1 MTHFRV
7 RAINC
12 LQHRTQHHCL
22 NHIGF
27 GTLSRLRDPEGNA
40 IGTFGISKDIT
51 QEKQLARELVQSQK
65 FAAIGQAV
73 TGIQHAI
80 KNMLNSLKG
89 GAYLVRIGM
98 AKENRERIQKILGV
112 NITGPSDLFGAIF
125 SMKEDLKTAQQSAA
139 QEVPG
144 QGPIALRKDQ
154 VVITLPE
161 WCGESFKDFAQGMG
175 IPLEEFANQQ
185 FEEYLRGLYIEQP
198 KDQKAE
204 QTA

>member
-1 MTHFRV
+1 MPGVTVSEVLCPTCRFGGMNDNYLKNREGV
-7 RAINC
+7 
-12 LQHRTQHHCL
+12 
-22 NHIGF
+22 F
-27 GTLSRLRDPEGNA
+27 GTFCDAGHMFNDTA
-40 IGTFGISKDIT
+40 DM
-51 QEKQLARELVQSQK
+51 QD
-65 FAAIGQAV
+65 
-73 TGIQHAI
+73 AI
-80 KNMLNSLKG
+80 KRADAKFGKPAPVQASVPAKPDPTPEEKKQAATREFTG
-89 GAYLVRIGM
+89 EVLVVDQ
-98 AKENRERIQKILGV
+98 ENRERIQKILGV

-144 QGPIALRKDQ
+144 QGPLALRKDQ